1 VIGVVLLAVLDLA
14 SYRARLEQ
22 IDALL
27 ARGDGGRAA
36 AAAKSLLGETIRWEG
51 EDLSADAW
59 ALSPIARGE
68 PHRTRLRNLLQ
79 SLGAAREG
87 APEGAPPPD
96 RALLEEL
103 RRAQAARDLAA
114 GGEVRGIP
122 APEISL
128 LAQLRGWARSA
139 VRWIGER
146 LTDLLHWLERFLPE
160 RRGPDGE
167 AGQITAIVL
176 VAVGVILAIVLAL
189 ALGAARRGPP
199 LPVAPGPARRAKD
212 EDPLSRTAAGWEERA
227 LELAQAGR
235 AREAIRAWYH
245 ALLVR
250 CYGAGLLQYRR
261 GRTNW
266 EYLRALS
273 PQISWRPQFED
284 LTRRFDVEWYGHAE
298 STPQAL
304 SDFAGTAR
312 VILRDLG
319 RRA

>member
-14 SYRARLEQ
+14 SYRARLER

-27 ARGDGGRAA
+27 ARGDASQAA
-36 AAAKSLLGETIRWEG
+36 VEARSLLGETIRADGEG
-51 EDLSADAW
+51 LSLDSW
-59 ALSPIARGE
+59 TLSPIARGE
-68 PHRTRLRNLLQ
+68 PHRTRLQSLLQ
-79 SLGAAREG
+79 SLGGPR
-87 APEGAPPPD
+87 EGAPPPD
-96 RALLEEL
+96 HALLDEL

-114 GGEVRGIP
+114 GGAIRGIP

-128 LAQLRGWARSA
+128 LAQLRMWARSA
-139 VRWIGER
+139 VRWIGDR
-146 LTDLLHWLERFLPE
+146 LADLVRWLEHFLPE
-160 RRGPDGE
+160 RRGPDAEG
-167 AGQITAIVL
+167 GQITAIVL

-199 LPVAPGPARRAKD
+199 PPAARGRARPAKD
-212 EDPLSRTAAGWEERA
+212 ADPLSRTAAGWEERA
-227 LELAQAGR
+227 LELAQSGR

-312 VILRDLG
+312 EILRDLG